1 MWPMVIYS
9 IIQKQNLSTL
19 NHMFDV
25 WKGTITARIH
35 PEILYLMTKPMHREY
50 TYNVCTAI
58 GSRLINDSQ
67 Y

>member
-1 MWPMVIYS
+1 
-9 IIQKQNLSTL
+9 
-19 NHMFDV
+19 MFDV